1 MLLSLL
7 VIIPLLVSVAA
18 QKPRSLV
25 LWHGLGDSYASPG
38 MLEFAELIQDV
49 HPGIFVHSVY
59 IDQDLRR
66 DREAGFYGHVFDQ
79 LEVVAAQL
87 AAIPELKNGFDALGF
102 SQGGQFLRAYVEKYN
117 SPPVNNL
124 ITFGSQ
130 HMGISDLPV
139 CGSWDVFCQIARRA
153 TKRAVY
159 EEWAQINLV
168 QAQYFRDPAQLSTYL
183 ASSQFLAAI
192 NNEVPESKNST
203 FRDNLSSLNALVL
216 VLFTDD
222 KTVVPKESAWFGSE
236 AITENQQALL
246 PTFDTQQATISLSEG
261 RIVPMHKHPIYE
273 EDWIGLKSLDQQ
285 GRIVLDV
292 CQGEHMQISSCWER
306 LVRQWCGG
314 HN

>member
-1 MLLSLL
+1 MKL
-7 VIIPLLVSVAA
+7 
-18 QKPRSLV
+18 
-25 LWHGLGDSYASPG
+25 
-38 MLEFAELIQDV
+38 
-49 HPGIFVHSVY
+49 
-59 IDQDLRR
+59 
-66 DREAGFYGHVFDQ
+66 
-79 LEVVAAQL
+79 
-87 AAIPELKNGFDALGF
+87 
-102 SQGGQFLRAYVEKYN
+102 
-117 SPPVNNL
+117 
-124 ITFGSQ
+124 
-130 HMGISDLPV
+130 
-139 CGSWDVFCQIARRA
+139 
-153 TKRAVY
+153 
-159 EEWAQINLV
+159 

-216 VLFTDD
+216 ILFTDD

-236 AITENQQALL
+236 AIIESQQALL

-285 GRIVLDV
+285 GRIVFDV